1 MSNLTNRSKL
11 FLKKKKAQ
19 YGDFIRDSVSY
30 IDSDVFSQKP
40 LYSQKQKEQS
50 SFIDSLPVIGSIGQI
65 IGGIAG
71 IFEGNRQERI
81 QNIHES
87 ASAEDLRQRREKA
100 RANNFYITPY
110 TTGRTDNLTAR
121 KGLNVPFYQ
130 NGGQMDLFMDFYNQ
144 QEQSSKMLQKHLSDI
159 YKDKNERLE
168 QEANNTKKD
177 AFGNIFEGATG
188 LLGFLQKGGIIP
200 ESTFVKPVATNKLD
214 HLIIPDRVRRED
226 ARVEFF
232 GRENPA
238 KIDPLQQ
245 AYIKNTIMPDIE
257 AYKDYKKEMY
267 GADSQKLTTLRDRNW
282 QQRRRRDN
290 WVREKQEGGEIEA
303 PDTES
308 LYSSDFQSPVEDQG
322 FSENEIQN
330 FLTSTSPGEEMQKNS
345 NLLSWLFEENPLD
358 TYTTNDI
365 YHSTYQSVNV
375 PKGDIATTHSNP
387 GNIKYGK
394 FAQKY
399 GAQPGRAATDGGIFA
414 VFPSVKAG
422 LQAQKDLLTSGSYA
436 NLTVGDAMKRWS
448 NSGYGADLYP
458 QIANK
463 RMKDLTSQEL
473 NELILR
479 QTKRESPTIYKKIY
493 GNTK

>member
-19 YGDFIRDSVSY
+19 YGDFIRDSISY
-30 IDSDVFSQKP
+30 IDPDVFSQKP
-40 LYSQKQKEQS
+40 LYSQKQKEQP

-87 ASAEDLRQRREKA
+87 ASAADLQQRREKA

-110 TTGRTDNLTAR
+110 TTGRTDNLTAK

-159 YKDKNERLE
+159 YKDKNEKLE

-177 AFGNIFEGATG
+177 AFGSIFEGATG

-214 HLIIPDRVRRED
+214 HLIIPDRVKRED

-245 AYIKNTIMPDIE
+245 AYIKDTIMPNVE

-267 GADSQKLTTLRDRNW
+267 GADSQKLTTLRDRDW
-282 QQRRRRDN
+282 QQRRQRDN
-290 WVREKQEGGEIEA
+290 WVRERQEGGEIEA

-345 NLLSWLFEENPLD
+345 NLLSWLFEEEPLD
-358 TYTTNDI
+358 THTTNDI
-365 YHSTYQSVNV
+365 YHFTYGQDTSNVSTEIPVKPLVDQFSSMGINV
-375 PKGDIATTHSNP
+375 GSINTGTHNHGSKHYSGKAFDIPASKNGGKQGLYRIYNYLNSP
-387 GNIKYGK
+387 EGKKQFPNIKVINEIEKPAGK
-394 FAQKY
+394 
-399 GAQPGRAATDGGIFA
+399 I
-414 VFPSVKAG
+414 
-422 LQAQKDLLTSGSYA
+422 
-436 NLTVGDAMKRWS
+436 GDA
-448 NSGYGADLYP
+448 NHLH
-458 QIANK
+458 I
-463 RMKDLTSQEL
+463 EL
-473 NELILR
+473 LD
-479 QTKRESPTIYKKIY
+479 
-493 GNTK
+493 